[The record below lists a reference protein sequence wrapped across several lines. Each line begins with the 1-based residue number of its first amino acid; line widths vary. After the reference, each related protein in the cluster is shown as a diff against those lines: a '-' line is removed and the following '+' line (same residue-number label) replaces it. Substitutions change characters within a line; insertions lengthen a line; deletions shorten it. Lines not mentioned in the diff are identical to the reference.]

1 MEGMIITFE
10 ECAELESICIGM
22 GTIVDELR
30 FLHDA
35 CCAVYE
41 FEGSFKSDEI
51 IRGLSALTY
60 GRGIGKGGKYATSQ
74 ITRPIK
80 RYYLGY

>member
-51 IRGLSALTY
+51 IRGLSAILDNTAC
-60 GRGIGKGGKYATSQ
+60 GLKKLIDEAQ
-74 ITRPIK
+74 AI
-80 RYYLGY
+80 LE